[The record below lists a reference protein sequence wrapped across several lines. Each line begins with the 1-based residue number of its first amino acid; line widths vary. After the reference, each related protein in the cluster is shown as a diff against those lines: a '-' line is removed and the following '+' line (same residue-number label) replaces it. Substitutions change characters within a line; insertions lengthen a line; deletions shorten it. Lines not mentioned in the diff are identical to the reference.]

1 MSGWR
6 TRGGC
11 PVRIVY
17 TGSGAQ
23 ADITL
28 GEQWR
33 VPPTDEALGRLRERF
48 GPENVTLSYG

>member
-1 MSGWR
+1 
-6 TRGGC
+6 
-11 PVRIVY
+11 VRVVY

-48 GPENVTLSYG
+48 GADNVVLSYG